1 MNFIKIFNMLD
12 KGQTLEVVKVDINTD
27 IEWKEFVRNQY
38 NIFYD
43 DKFLGYHKAFGKEIN
58 WHHLKIKIHGTNRVY
73 AIITGNE
80 DSETKTFNS
89 CHGVSIGGFLWKQK
103 INLVEYFQI
112 IDVFKSYLKQNGFK
126 KCTLTVP
133 PFLYLTSRNEENDYA
148 LFKSG
153 FKLTN
158 VSITN
163 VVDLD
168 DFNHNKISYTVYKQV
183 VKQQSEEISYEM
195 IENTEKDD
203 LQSLYELLR
212 RDREL
217 KGAIP
222 THTREELLYLKQ
234 VLPDNIRIFQA
245 LVNAEL
251 AGICVLFVINKNI
264 ILNFYLAASEKY
276 KDSTVMKNLLLHTIE
291 WSAEKNFL
299 YYDIGTSDVNGKLLE
314 GLFKFKKRFS
324 AHGFLRKNFE
334 LNLE

>member
-1 MNFIKIFNMLD
+1 MLD
-12 KGQTLEVVKVDINTD
+12 KGQELEVVKVDVSTD

-43 DKFLGYHKAFGKEIN
+43 DKFLSYHGAFDKKIN
-58 WHHLKIKIHGTNRVY
+58 WHHLKIKIKGTNRVY
-73 AIITGNE
+73 AIITGAE
-80 DSETKTFNS
+80 DSDGSVFVS
-89 CHGVSIGGFLWKQK
+89 CTGVSFGGFLWKHK
-103 INLVEYFQI
+103 INLVEYFQLI
-112 IDVFKSYLKQNGFK
+112 KVFKEYLRTNGFK
-126 KCTLTVP
+126 ICRLTVP
-133 PFLYLTSRNEENDYA
+133 PFMYLTSRNEENDYA
-148 LFKSG
+148 LLKSG
-153 FKLTN
+153 FVLKN

-168 DFNHNKISYTVYKQV
+168 DFSHNKISYTVYKQV
-183 VKQQSEEISYEM
+183 VKQQSEDFSYEM
-195 IENTEKDD
+195 VEDVEKDKLHNLYD
-203 LQSLYELLR
+203 LLK

-217 KGAIP
+217 KGAVP
-222 THTREELLYLKQ
+222 THTREELLYLKKNM
-234 VLPDNIRIFQA
+234 PDNIKIFQTS
-245 LVNAEL
+245 LNGEL

-264 ILNFYLAASEKY
+264 ILNFYLAAAEKY

-291 WSAEKNFL
+291 WSAENEFL

>member
-1 MNFIKIFNMLD
+1 MLD
-12 KGQTLEVVKVDINTD
+12 KGQELEVVKVDINTD

-43 DKFLGYHKAFGKEIN
+43 DKFLNYHNVFGKNIN
-58 WHHLKIKIHGTNRVY
+58 WHHLKIKIKGTNRVY
-73 AIITGNE
+73 AIITGAE
-80 DSETKTFNS
+80 DVESSAFIS
-89 CHGVSIGGFLWKQK
+89 CTGVSFGGFLWKHK
-103 INLVEYFQI
+103 INLVEYLQL
-112 IDVFKSYLKQNGFK
+112 IDAFK
-126 KCTLTVP
+126 KYLEENNFKVCRLTIP
-133 PFLYLTSRNEENDYA
+133 PFMYLTSHNEENDYA
-148 LFKSG
+148 LLKSG
-153 FKLTN
+153 FDLKN

-163 VVDLD
+163 VIDLD

-183 VKQQSEEISYEM
+183 VKQQTEEFSHEL
-195 IENTEKDD
+195 IEDVEKDD
-203 LQSLYELLR
+203 LQNLYDLLK

-217 KGAIP
+217 KGAVP
-222 THTREELLYLKQ
+222 THSREELIYLKKS
-234 VLPDNIRIFQA
+234 LPDNIKIFEA
-245 LVNAEL
+245 KSEGEL

-264 ILNFYLAASEKY
+264 ILNFYLAAAEKY

-291 WSAEKNFL
+291 WSAENGFL